1 MLYCKLMY
9 CAFFFLFPF
18 VVNRWFYHKESSNG
32 IEMVQNTQS
41 KVKNLENKGVL
52 KYMKLGIVG

>member
-1 MLYCKLMY
+1 MY

-32 IEMVQNTQS
+32 AEMVQNTQS